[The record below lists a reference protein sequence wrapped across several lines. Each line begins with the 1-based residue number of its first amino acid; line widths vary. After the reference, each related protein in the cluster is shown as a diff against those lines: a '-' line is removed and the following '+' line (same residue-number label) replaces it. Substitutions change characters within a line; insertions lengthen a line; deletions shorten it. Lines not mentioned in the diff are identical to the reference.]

1 MNRSIKRILKF
12 NMLFAALVFGNVAQA
27 DGVGTAG
34 VWEVHITPDGAPGP
48 VAVNRAHFD
57 QDGTLTNIDP
67 QFGTGLG
74 TWEHTPRRG
83 YASEIVHYFNAGDLV
98 NPIPGKVVVKGAGQ
112 HIDRNSAEGEFE
124 TTIYVGG
131 EIYQEL
137 SGTIYSERVGAP
149 D

>member
-1 MNRSIKRILKF
+1 MTSIQRFITRFTL
-12 NMLFAALVFGNVAQA
+12 LASLALAGAANA
-27 DGVGTAG
+27 DGIGTAG
-34 VWEVHITPDGAPGP
+34 VWDVYITPDGAPGP
-48 VAVNRAHFD
+48 VAVNRVHFD

-74 TWEHTPRRG
+74 TWAHTPRQG
-83 YASEIVHYFNAGDLV
+83 YVSEIVHYFNAGDLV

-112 HIDRNSAEGEFE
+112 HIDRNTAEGEFE

-131 EIYQEL
+131 SVVDQF
-137 SGTIYSERVGAP
+137 SGTIYSERVGSA

>member
-1 MNRSIKRILKF
+1 MTSIQRFITRFTL
-12 NMLFAALVFGNVAQA
+12 LASLALSGAANA
-27 DGVGTAG
+27 DGIGTAG
-34 VWEVHITPDGAPGP
+34 VWDVYITPDGAPGP
-48 VAVNRAHFD
+48 VAVNRVHFD

-74 TWEHTPRRG
+74 TWAHTPRQG
-83 YASEIVHYFNAGDLV
+83 YVSEIVHYFVAGEHEGNIV
-98 NPIPGKVVVKGAGQ
+98 PGKVVVKGAGQ
-112 HIDRNSAEGEFE
+112 HIDRNTAEGEFE
-124 TTIYVGG
+124 NTIHVGG

>member
-1 MNRSIKRILKF
+1 MTSIQRLITRFTL
-12 NMLFAALVFGNVAQA
+12 LASLALSGAANA
-27 DGVGTAG
+27 DGIGTAG
-34 VWEVHITPDGAPGP
+34 VWDVYITPDGAPGP
-48 VAVNRAHFD
+48 VAMNRVHFD

-74 TWEHTPRRG
+74 TWAHTPRQG
-83 YASEIVHYFNAGDLV
+83 YVSEIVHYFNAGDLV

-124 TTIYVGG
+124 TTIYVG
-131 EIYQEL
+131 ETVVDQF
-137 SGTIYSERVGAP
+137 SGTIYSERVGSA